1 MRSRALNATD
11 DEETDVLKIT
21 PGERAVLQLLADG
34 KRTSEI
40 AIRLRVP
47 ECQIDAQ
54 LTTIFAKLGAANR
67 TEAIV
72 AAFKQGLV
80 VINPACTVG

>member
-1 MRSRALNATD
+1 M
-11 DEETDVLKIT
+11 LKIT
-21 PGERAVLQLLADG
+21 PGERAALQLLADG

-47 ECQIDAQ
+47 ECQIDEQ
-54 LTTIFAKLGAANR
+54 LTVLLERLGAANR

-72 AAFKQGLV
+72 AAFKRGLV
-80 VINPACTVG
+80 VINPACTLG